1 MVGDVKTP
9 ELLTDRFRAEGLRVT
24 PQRECI
30 FRHLWGD
37 DSHPTVEVLHDRV
50 RAEMTTV
57 SLKTVYQ
64 TVHDL
69 ADMGEVRLID
79 LGTGTQRVDPN
90 IEQAHHHLVCV
101 RCGMIRD
108 VPMPET
114 TPRVSARDRHGF
126 SVDSVEVNYR
136 GVCDACAS
144 ATN

>member
-1 MVGDVKTP
+1 MRTP
-9 ELLTDRFRAEGLRVT
+9 EALTDRFRGQGLRVT
-24 PQRECI
+24 PQRQCI

-37 DSHPTVEVLHDRV
+37 DSHPTVEALHERV
-50 RAEMTTV
+50 RAEMATV

-90 IEQAHHHLVCV
+90 AEQAHHHLVCV

-108 VPMPET
+108 VPIPEDL
-114 TPRVSARDRHGF
+114 PRLPARERRGF
-126 SVDSVEVNYR
+126 SVDAVEVNYR

-144 ATN
+144 ETD